1 MKMEMEN
8 DKENDKENIYKYDK
22 LWDKSFLSPEILS
35 TNYDY
40 ELITNQ
46 LGPSIFV
53 FQQLI
58 SYIILSLILRILFM
72 KHL

>member
-1 MKMEMEN
+1 MKMEM
-8 DKENDKENIYKYDK
+8 ENDKENIYKYDK

-46 LGPSIFV
+46 LGPSI
-53 FQQLI
+53 
-58 SYIILSLILRILFM
+58 
-72 KHL
+72 